1 MSCISKRARNIGC
14 TRATMSRD
22 RVLLMFFYMILEKHV
37 CNVMSHDLLL
47 ALAVVSFAHLI
58 ASTHSSDIIFL
69 VSVRIRGLSDFV
81 RRIITQRNDSCMIVM
96 NCCILNCDELHV
108 KSCQEYCLHLS
119 VNVARQGA
127 GDVFLYAFRKTCM

>member
-37 CNVMSHDLLL
+37 CNAMSHDLLL

-58 ASTHSSDIIFL
+58 ASTHSSDII
-69 VSVRIRGLSDFV
+69 S
-81 RRIITQRNDSCMIVM
+81 
-96 NCCILNCDELHV
+96 
-108 KSCQEYCLHLS
+108 
-119 VNVARQGA
+119 
-127 GDVFLYAFRKTCM
+127 